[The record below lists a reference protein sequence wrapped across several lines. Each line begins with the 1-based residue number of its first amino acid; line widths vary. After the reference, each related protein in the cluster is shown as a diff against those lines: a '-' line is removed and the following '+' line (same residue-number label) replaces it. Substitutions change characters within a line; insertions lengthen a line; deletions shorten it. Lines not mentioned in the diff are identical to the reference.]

1 MRKGRDLP
9 AHGQEDLRLA
19 GRVHQVIVGIVV
31 RIGLTLNE
39 AIERV
44 KAEVEPIPEVKE
56 FIAFIQSSER
66 GITR

>member
-1 MRKGRDLP
+1 L
-9 AHGQEDLRLA
+9 
-19 GRVHQVIVGIVV
+19 IF

-56 FIAFIQSSER
+56 FISFIQSSER